1 MKERI
6 ELCYDKLITLAEKK
20 IDQYIENN
28 QYEIKDLERTYE
40 LLKKIKKE
48 KDENIRVWDI
58 KIIVDKQE

>member
-48 KDENIRVWDI
+48 KDENIRV
-58 KIIVDKQE
+58 